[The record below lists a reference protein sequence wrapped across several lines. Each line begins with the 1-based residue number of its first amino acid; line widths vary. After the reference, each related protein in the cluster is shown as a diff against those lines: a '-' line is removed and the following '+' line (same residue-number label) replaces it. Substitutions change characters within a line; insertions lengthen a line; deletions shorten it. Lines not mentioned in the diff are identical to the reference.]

1 MRQPTAAQVAFVTDA
16 PRVAGSEV
24 WLLDVLP
31 LLPTHGLSPTVF
43 LPRGEALDE
52 LARRFGEAGVPVRR
66 FDDPQAIT
74 ADLNRFGLRVV
85 QAWDPGTYRLLD
97 ALHAPR
103 VAVVH
108 DQLDYHYP
116 AGLKG
121 WYRLVYRAT
130 KLGGLRRADS
140 VMTVSAWGQAFLQ
153 GRMGLPRVGGLRN
166 GVNPDR
172 YRPATPAEREAL
184 RARLGFRGFTVLVP
198 GRFAPEK
205 NQLAAVLAARHA
217 RNLNF
222 VFAGDMDSGVGRA
235 AQVLAGT
242 LRLRNVTFLGR
253 RWDLPDL
260 YRAADALLQP
270 TLAENQSLVTLEAMA
285 SGLPVVTTPIPAQA
299 ELIRDGVDGLLVSP
313 APHLLARA
321 LQAMAAAPDRTA
333 QFGAAARQ
341 RVLERHTLTGTAA
354 QVAARLRACLPD

>member
-1 MRQPTAAQVAFVTDA
+1 MTQSPSPQVAFITDA

-31 LLPTHGLSPTVF
+31 LLPAHGLNPTVF
-43 LPRGEALDE
+43 LPRGEALEE

-66 FDDPQAIT
+66 YDDLHAVT
-74 ADLNRFGLRVV
+74 GDLNRFDLRVM
-85 QAWDPGTYRLLD
+85 QAWEPGTYRALD
-97 ALHAPR
+97 ALHAPHM
-103 VAVVH
+103 AVVH

-130 KLGGLRRADS
+130 KLGGLHRADS
-140 VMTVSAWGQAFLQ
+140 VVTVSQWGQAFLQ
-153 GRMGLPRVGGLRN
+153 GTMGLPRVGGLTN

-172 YRPATPAEREAL
+172 YQPAPPAERAEL
-184 RARLGFRGFTVLVP
+184 RARLGFSGFTVLVP

-217 RNLNF
+217 PDLNF
-222 VFAGDMDSGVGRA
+222 VFAGDMDSSVGSAARTLTRA
-235 AQVLAGT
+235 

-299 ELIRDGVDGLLVSP
+299 ELIRDGVDGLLVP
-313 APHLLARA
+313 PTPHLLART
-321 LQAMAAAPDRTA
+321 LRAMAAHPDRTA
-333 QFGAAARQ
+333 QFGVQARQ

-354 QVAARLRACLPD
+354 QVAALLRSCLPD

>member
-1 MRQPTAAQVAFVTDA
+1 MTPPSHRVAFVTDA

-31 LLPTHGLSPTVF
+31 LLPAHGLHPTVF
-43 LPRGEALDE
+43 LPRGEALEE
-52 LARRFGEAGVPVRR
+52 LARRFSQAGVPVRR
-66 FDDPQAIT
+66 YDDLKAIT
-74 ADLNRFGLRVV
+74 PDLNSFELRVM
-85 QAWDPGTYRLLD
+85 QAWDPGTYRALD

-103 VAVVH
+103 VTVVH

-140 VMTVSAWGQAFLQ
+140 VVTVSRWGQAFLH
-153 GRMGLPRVGGLRN
+153 GTMGLPRVGGLTN

-172 YRPATPAEREAL
+172 YRPAPPAERNAL
-184 RARLGFRGFTVLVP
+184 RARLGFSGFTVLVP

-205 NQLAAVLAARHA
+205 NQLAAVRAARYA
-217 RNLNF
+217 PDLNF
-222 VFAGDMDSGVGRA
+222 VFAGDMDSGVGSAARTLTRA
-235 AQVLAGT
+235 

-260 YRAADALLQP
+260 YRAADTLLQP

-299 ELIRDGVDGLLVSP
+299 ELIRDGVDGLLVPP

-321 LQAMAAAPDRTA
+321 LRAMAAHPDRTA
-333 QFGAAARQ
+333 QLAAQARQ

-354 QVAARLRACLPD
+354 QAAALLRACLPD